1 MTDNLP
7 DYTTIEPP
15 NDTPPDEYTHH
26 ERRAELLQLMERAG
40 GPYAVNLASL
50 ADRYDVHR
58 STLSRDRQRLKEAIN
73 ERLGD
78 DAPLEKWAPYRRVV
92 RELLE
97 ADDWRATKA
106 AWDVRADYDNWLAE
120 IGEQHR

>member
-15 NDTPPDEYTHH
+15 EEKSPETYTHD

-40 GPYAVNLASL
+40 GPYTINLVRL
-50 ADRYDVHR
+50 ANRYGVHW
-58 STLSRDRQRLKEAIN
+58 STLSRDRQRLKEAIK

-78 DAPLEKWAPYRRVV
+78 DASFEKWT
-92 RELLE
+92 L
-97 ADDWRATKA
+97 
-106 AWDVRADYDNWLAE
+106 
-120 IGEQHR
+120 